1 MNAPSFI
8 STSPVTWSSNC
19 QSFTGQ
25 ACARRCEATKTQRRV
40 QHRIEP
46 TCTGPTEVPSFP
58 RRQFLR
64 LVSVTAATAMTGAL
78 KPKEGKAIT
87 GLHVFPLRE
96 PLSNTYYLMRACES
110 HSDAAQ
116 VTAVNP
122 IDRLSLAKLGLTRE
136 GATTA
141 RQAADALAEAGVTD
155 DSWIWS
161 SITIS
166 AFETAE
172 ILASRLRV
180 RRDHIVPEFAFL
192 DARGVGA
199 LDGLPVGEVSGIL
212 EENDKR
218 DPSWR
223 PEHGEDG
230 TPNDSAQDVFVR
242 IRQLISKIE
251 TQYNTENIVI
261 VAPDSDN
268 LSVWQAAVTGRSLT
282 EHPLMHFDIGEIR
295 RVREVVVD
303 AYDQVIEPPLCET
316 IFKPIKA

>member
-1 MNAPSFI
+1 MSSFV
-8 STSPVTWSSNC
+8 STPPATLGSNC
-19 QSFTGQ
+19 QYFTGQ
-25 ACARRCEATKTQRRV
+25 SCSRQCEVIKSRRG
-40 QHRIEP
+40 QHQKR
-46 TCTGPTEVPSFP
+46 TACTGSMKGPSFS
-58 RRQFLR
+58 RREFLR
-64 LVSVTAATAMTGAL
+64 FLTATAATAVTGARL
-78 KPKEGKAIT
+78 KPEEARAIT

-110 HSDAAQ
+110 HADAAQ
-116 VTAVNP
+116 ITAVNP

-141 RQAADALAEAGVTD
+141 QRAADALSEAGVSD

-172 ILASRLRV
+172 ILASKLRV

-199 LDGLPVGEVSGIL
+199 MDGLPMEEVSGIL
-212 EENDKR
+212 EENDRR

-223 PEHGEDG
+223 PQHGEDG

-242 IRQLISKIE
+242 ITQLISKLE
-251 TQYNTENIVI
+251 TQYIAESIII

-282 EHPLMHFDIGEIR
+282 EHPSMRFDIGEVR

-303 AYDQVIEPPLCET
+303 AYDQVVEPPQCET
-316 IFKPIKA
+316 IFKPMKA

>member
-1 MNAPSFI
+1 MAPGTGPSF
-8 STSPVTWSSNC
+8 S
-19 QSFTGQ
+19 
-25 ACARRCEATKTQRRV
+25 
-40 QHRIEP
+40 
-46 TCTGPTEVPSFP
+46 

-64 LVSVTAATAMTGAL
+64 FLSATAVTAATGSLSRPEAARG
-78 KPKEGKAIT
+78 IT

-110 HSDAAQ
+110 HADKAQ
-116 VTAVNP
+116 ITTVNP
-122 IDRLSLAKLGLTRE
+122 IDRLSLAKLGLTSR
-136 GATTA
+136 GANTA
-141 RQAADALAEAGVTD
+141 QQAADALAEAGVSD

-172 ILASRLRV
+172 IVASRLRV

-199 LDGLPVGEVSGIL
+199 LDGLPVDQVSGIL
-212 EENDKR
+212 EENDRR

-223 PEHGEDG
+223 PQGGEDG

-242 IRQLISKIE
+242 ITQLISKLE
-251 TQYNTENIVI
+251 TQYNTENIIVI
-261 VAPDSDN
+261 APDSDN
-268 LSVWQAAVTGRSLT
+268 LSIWQAAVTGSRLT
-282 EHPLMHFDIGEIR
+282 EHPGMRFDIGEVR

-303 AYDQVIEPPLCET
+303 AYDQVVEQPVCET
-316 IFKPIKA
+316 IFKPMKA